1 MTPTITSAMTSAQ
14 MSKLTSEMPRSIS
27 RAHQTL
33 IAIGIT
39 VVMFAAAIGDA
50 AAGTLE
56 NMERERAIL
65 LETILSGDVN
75 AAERENRI
83 QVAKTRLVDLERM
96 VLRDKKLIGRNT
108 PAVRAAFDNYDL
120 TFLIHAST
128 EKSRSVADH
137 WLGEIGVST
146 TALMNAR
153 MGRR

>member
-1 MTPTITSAMTSAQ
+1 MTRAMTSEQ
-14 MSKLTSEMPRSIS
+14 TSEQSRNIS
-27 RAHQTL
+27 RAQQALT
-33 IAIGIT
+33 AIGIT
-39 VVMFAAAIGDA
+39 IVMFAAAIGGA

-65 LETILSGDVN
+65 LETVLSGDMN
-75 AAERENRI
+75 TAERESRI

-96 VLRDKKLIGRNT
+96 VLRDKKLVGRNT

-120 TFLIHAST
+120 TFLVHAST
-128 EKSRSVADH
+128 EKSRSIADH

>member
-1 MTPTITSAMTSAQ
+1 MNATMTSEQ
-14 MSKLTSEMPRSIS
+14 PRNASHV
-27 RAHQTL
+27 RQTL
-33 IAIGIT
+33 IGIGIT
-39 VVMFAAAIGDA
+39 VAIFAAAIGGA

-65 LETILSGDVN
+65 LETILSGDMN
-75 AAERENRI
+75 AAERESRI

-120 TFLIHAST
+120 TFLVHAST
-128 EKSRSVADH
+128 ENSRSIADH
-137 WLGEIGVST
+137 WLGEVGVST

>member
-1 MTPTITSAMTSAQ
+1 MTRT
-14 MSKLTSEMPRSIS
+14 K
-27 RAHQTL
+27 QTL
-33 IAIGIT
+33 TAVFIT
-39 VVMFAAAIGDA
+39 LSMYAAAIGAA

-65 LETILSGDVN
+65 LETILSGDLN
-75 AAERENRI
+75 PGERESRI
-83 QVAKTRLVDLERM
+83 QVARTRLVDLERM

-120 TFLIHAST
+120 TFLVHAST
-128 EKSRSVADH
+128 EKGRSIADH
-137 WLGEIGVST
+137 WLGEVGVST

>member
-1 MTPTITSAMTSAQ
+1 MEMT
-14 MSKLTSEMPRSIS
+14 MSRSLTRTQ
-27 RAHQTL
+27 QTFVAFL
-33 IAIGIT
+33 IT
-39 VVMFAAAIGDA
+39 VAMFGAAVGGA

-65 LETILSGDVN
+65 LETILSGDMN
-75 AAERENRI
+75 ASERESRI
-83 QVAKTRLVDLERM
+83 QVARTRLVDLERM

-120 TFLIHAST
+120 TFLVHAST
-128 EKSRSVADH
+128 EKGRSIADH
-137 WLGEIGVST
+137 WLGEVGVST

>member
-1 MTPTITSAMTSAQ
+1 MTSAQ

>member
-1 MTPTITSAMTSAQ
+1 MNATMTSEQ
-14 MSKLTSEMPRSIS
+14 PRNASHV
-27 RAHQTL
+27 RQTL
-33 IAIGIT
+33 IGIGIT
-39 VVMFAAAIGDA
+39 VAIFAAAIGGG

-65 LETILSGDVN
+65 LETILSGDMN
-75 AAERENRI
+75 AAERESRI

-120 TFLIHAST
+120 TFLVHAST
-128 EKSRSVADH
+128 EKSRSIADH
-137 WLGEIGVST
+137 WLGEVGVST

>member
-1 MTPTITSAMTSAQ
+1 MTRTQQTITA
-14 MSKLTSEMPRSIS
+14 
-27 RAHQTL
+27 TL
-33 IAIGIT
+33 IT
-39 VVMFAAAIGDA
+39 LSLYLAAIGAA

-75 AAERENRI
+75 PGERESRI
-83 QVAKTRLVDLERM
+83 QVARTRLVDLERM

-120 TFLIHAST
+120 TFLVHAST
-128 EKSRSVADH
+128 EKGRSIADH
-137 WLGEIGVST
+137 WLGEVGVST

-153 MGRR
+153 IGRR